1 VSSAGNH
8 DRLTLPRHHPGM
20 DEHALRCMLGH
31 KELNMAMD
39 ALHDGLVI
47 GRTIQNSAVDIAGG
61 ISGIRS
67 TVPRPSPKGV
77 RDVTDRA
84 PGLARSWRHD
94 RSQVREA
101 FPAIR
106 IETDP
111 QPIHENGA
119 PSCAG
124 FHSGR

>member
-1 VSSAGNH
+1 MDTPLRIDNRKLIRIIGSSGTQQGGDESRFSKVSSAGNH
-8 DRLTLPRHHPGM
+8 DGLTCPRHHPGM
-20 DEHALRCMLGH
+20 DEHAPRRMLGH

-47 GRTIQNSAVDIAGG
+47 GRTIQNSAVDVAGG
-61 ISGIRS
+61 LSGIRS

-94 RSQVREA
+94 
-101 FPAIR
+101 
-106 IETDP
+106 
-111 QPIHENGA
+111 
-119 PSCAG
+119 
-124 FHSGR
+124 